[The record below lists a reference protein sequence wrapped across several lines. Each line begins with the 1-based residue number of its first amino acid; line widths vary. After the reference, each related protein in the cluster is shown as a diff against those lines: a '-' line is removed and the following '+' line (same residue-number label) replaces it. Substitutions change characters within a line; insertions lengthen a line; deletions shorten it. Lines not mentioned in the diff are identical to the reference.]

1 MTCAAA
7 IAINQLDLEVLRF
20 FFAYKEGGELPR
32 EIKGDILH
40 FDYKPRVVRGIQPF
54 TSVDATEAEEKKN
67 VLLYF
72 PAAEHRSEGLR
83 VFHFLTRK
91 TPS

>member
-40 FDYKPRVVRGIQPF
+40 FDYKPRVVRGIQPL

-67 VLLYF
+67 GQVAPGGY
-72 PAAEHRSEGLR
+72 PPGAPTDPYVH
-83 VFHFLTRK
+83 V
-91 TPS
+91 